1 MARISATESVTL
13 DGVMQ
18 SPGRADEDT
27 RGDFRDGGWAAP
39 YPDQVAMEFMGEE
52 MRKPGAMLFGRRTYE
67 DVLGYWS
74 TTTEPNPFSDLLIN
88 VPKFVVSR
96 SADTILNWPNST
108 LLPGDAAD
116 TVPGVAAGIEGNL
129 SIIGSG
135 ELVRSLHA
143 VRLID
148 EYILQIHPLILGS
161 GRKLFDAGTRT
172 ELTLVRSAI
181 TSTGVVIAQYST
193 R

>member
-27 RGDFRDGGWAAP
+27 RGDFRDGGWATP

-108 LLPGDAAD
+108 LLAGDAAD
-116 TVPGVAAGIEGNL
+116 TVPGVAASIEGNL

-143 VRLID
+143 VGLID